1 MIELHTS
8 KWKLKPYAHQL
19 RGVKTLLQR
28 PVYALFWKMRLGK
41 SAAIINAACE
51 LFEAGIIDTLLVVAP
66 AQVKDVWL
74 DKTLGEIVT
83 HNWSKAKTY
92 EYKNYGYRPEFNAL
106 DLPTGEPAF
115 VVASVEFSRQQG
127 PSNNFPL
134 VESLLASLA
143 GRSVWFVFD
152 EGSVLGNHKTG
163 NTKAM
168 IELRNGEPIK
178 RVTLL
183 DGTPRGNSHMAFYS
197 KFKVMDPAIL
207 GCKTFFHYRNRY
219 AKLGGF
225 KMKEVVG
232 EKNMEDF
239 THRTAPY
246 CEYLEQDTLDMPE
259 KITAV
264 LPVALDEKA
273 WKVYC
278 GMRDELVAELD
289 SGVCAVGHAA
299 VKCVRLAQICAGFL
313 GGVHEEMQMGLD
325 AELCAH
331 TGSVMPGPV
340 TKEIHD
346 APTEMLMGW
355 LKMRFQER
363 PEFKVVIW
371 SRFVPEIERL
381 AKRCVDA
388 KLLCGLL
395 YGANKSGA
403 GMLHPL
409 VPDTE
414 GFVLIAQPQAAKYGL
429 NLSKAD
435 TAVYLSQDY
444 DRVTRS
450 QSEDRIQAPGV
461 RKSSLLADVIVTG
474 PRGQK
479 TIVHDIVASVR
490 AKEDAERRTAQAWKK
505 VLLEE

>member
-1 MIELHTS
+1 
-8 KWKLKPYAHQL
+8 
-19 RGVKTLLQR
+19 
-28 PVYALFWKMRLGK
+28 MRLGK
-41 SAAIINAACE
+41 SKAVIDTACL
-51 LFEAGIIDTLLVVAP
+51 LFEAGVIDTVLIVAP

-83 HNWSKAKTY
+83 HNWSAAKTY

-106 DLPTGEPAF
+106 DLPRDKCVF
-115 VVASVEFSRQQG
+115 VVASVEFLRQQG

-134 VESLLASLA
+134 VESLLASFA
-143 GRSVWFVFD
+143 GRRVWFVFD

-178 RVTLL
+178 RVTVL

-197 KFKVMDPAIL
+197 KFKVLDPAIL
-207 GCKTFFHYRNRY
+207 GCQTYYHFRNRY

-232 EKNMEDF
+232 EKNMDDF
-239 THRTAPY
+239 TARTASY
-246 CEYLEQDTLDMPE
+246 CEYLDQDTLDMPE
-259 KITAV
+259 KIQAV

-273 WKVYC
+273 WKIYC
-278 GMRDELVAELD
+278 QMRDELVAELD
-289 SGVCAVGHAA
+289 SGVCAVSHAA

-313 GGVHEEMQMGLD
+313 GGVQEEMQMGLD

-331 TGSVMPGPV
+331 TGSHIPQPI

-355 LKMRFQER
+355 LKMRFEER
-363 PEFKVVIW
+363 QDFKVVIW

-381 AKRCVDA
+381 WKR
-388 KLLCGLL
+388 LCPLQEKNIWVGTV
-395 YGANKSGA
+395 YGETKCQNF
-403 GMLHPL
+403 LHPKFDNL
-409 VPDTE
+409 DQGGVMI
-414 GFVLIAQPQAAKYGL
+414 VQAQAAKYAK
-429 NLSKAD
+429 NYSRAD
-435 TAVYLSQDY
+435 VSVYISQDY

-450 QSEDRIQAPGV
+450 QSEDRIQAP
-461 RKSSLLADVIVTG
+461 KSETKKTCLLADVIVTG
-474 PRGQK
+474 PQGQK

-490 AKEDAERRTAQAWKK
+490 TKEDAEKRTAKAWKK